1 MTGFTA
7 ASAAFRDHAI
17 KALAT
22 SDIVLAPNGEARMPH
37 SYGGAW
43 AFNAAPSQHADRVV
57 RGWATGKG
65 TVITT
70 QQNFGALLAEAGVW
84 AKPQG
89 DLSELPAAIAW
100 SLGNAYTAPGGI
112 EVKIGPDGAGTITCY
127 LVYQEGGG
135 GGYVSPQVPVE
146 VVVTAAK
153 DHTATVKVTKQS

>member
-22 SDIVLAPNGEARMPH
+22 TDIVLAPNGEARMPH

-43 AFNAAPSQHADRVV
+43 AFNAAPSNKADRMV
-57 RGWATGKG
+57 RGWATAKG
-65 TVITT
+65 MVITT

-89 DLSELPAAIAW
+89 DLSDLPAAIAW
-100 SLGNAYTAPGGI
+100 SLGNSYTAPGGI

-127 LVYQEGGG
+127 LLYQEAGGG
-135 GGYVSPQVPVE
+135 GHVSPQVRVE
-146 VVVTAAK
+146 VVVTAAV